1 MENEFLNK
9 VEDNA
14 AVRAWSEKL
23 QSEKGDSLTEG
34 YVSELQEFTRVN
46 AAQNELQELRDI
58 WARWDEEAKQSFY
71 QSYGNISYLL
81 DIKVD
86 KHLFRAM
93 VQFWN
98 AAYKC
103 FTFGEV
109 DLVPTLEEYTAPL
122 QCPKVQVKK
131 AYAKV
136 LNGQTFTKKL
146 MNISGMSEPW
156 VAARIQQK
164 GDNKCIPW
172 ENLRDL
178 VLAHPDERK
187 RIDIFALSIYGLVIF
202 PKALRH
208 VDEAVTDLFDRLE
221 KGIMPVPAILAE
233 TFRSLNMCRKSGN
246 GRFIGCAQLLM
257 VWFHGHFWK
266 VDKVS
271 YRVFYETYSPL
282 KEEAAIQRRE
292 DISEEKW
299 MEILQNLKEEDI
311 EWRAFWMVPDEILYR
326 CGNFDWVPLLGIW
339 GATGYTPL
347 LALRQYKSRQF
358 IPATYGL
365 AQCEFSFKDAHYKKK
380 VRELSDAWKQTRWM
394 KRLAVGSIVTPEYDG
409 WFKKRVNDNVPR
421 PSLENTQPMVEHLR
435 VVPSELEII
444 KQDFERKSLEL
455 GKKIEQLEEEKM
467 HLRLDA
473 DIQRSEAEKWKKGKT
488 KAEEDLDSLKT
499 DYKKLRLSIRT
510 AGLGKTSEQWRHE
523 IREKKTKADRWE
535 RKFREA
541 QARNEEL
548 EKSLSES
555 RNEQGELRARVA
567 ELEKSLHQYRNRNT
581 MMELRA
587 SLSKIEEM
595 KERIEELE
603 AALQNC
609 EMRIQFF
616 EAGEERWKEQLHHAQ
631 DQVRNRDY
639 IMGEAITQI
648 REVADYLQT
657 LAVQVDIL
665 SVKYE
670 LESDRGQE
678 LASLFMKIKALSVRA
693 KSYFNLETDENLSS
707 THPYGTRTKAMDKKL
722 ERLEQMQKEMQEQMQ
737 AQVQEQLAKIQQEMR
752 DQMLESQRNMMEELT
767 RLLTNR
773 PDKGKGPMV
782 DTGNNNEDPLYPPGF
797 APANAQTQHETHTQR
812 PSITEDPPYPPGFTP
827 MNAQT

>member
-71 QSYGNISYLL
+71 QSYGDISYLL

-109 DLVPTLEEYTAPL
+109 DLVPTLEEYTAL
-122 QCPKVQVKK
+122 LRCPKVQVRK

-136 LNGQTFTKKL
+136 LNSQTFTKKL

-164 GDNKCIPW
+164 GDSKCIPW

-221 KGIMPVPAILAE
+221 KGITPVPAILAE
-233 TFRSLNMCRKSGN
+233 TFRSLNMCQKSGN

-271 YRVFYETYSPL
+271 YRVFSETYSPL

-326 CGNFDWVPLLGIW
+326 CGNFDW
-339 GATGYTPL
+339 
-347 LALRQYKSRQF
+347 
-358 IPATYGL
+358 
-365 AQCEFSFKDAHYKKK
+365 DAHYKKK

-421 PSLENTQPMVEHLR
+421 PSLENTQPMVEQLR
-435 VVPSELEII
+435 VIPSELEII
-444 KQDFERKSLEL
+444 KQDFERKSSEL

-473 DIQRSEAEKWKKGKT
+473 DVQRSEAEKWKKGKT

-499 DYKKLRLSIRT
+499 DYKKLRLSMRT
-510 AGLGKTSEQWRHE
+510 AGLGKTSEHGAMKF
-523 IREKKTKADRWE
+523 EKKRLRPIDGKE
-535 RKFREA
+535 NF
-541 QARNEEL
+541 
-548 EKSLSES
+548 EKL
-555 RNEQGELRARVA
+555 RNEQGKLKARVA

-595 KERIEELE
+595 KEKTEELE

-609 EMRIQFF
+609 EMRIRFF
-616 EAGEERWKEQLHHAQ
+616 EAGEER
-631 DQVRNRDY
+631 
-639 IMGEAITQI
+639 
-648 REVADYLQT
+648 
-657 LAVQVDIL
+657 
-665 SVKYE
+665 
-670 LESDRGQE
+670 
-678 LASLFMKIKALSVRA
+678 
-693 KSYFNLETDENLSS
+693 
-707 THPYGTRTKAMDKKL
+707 
-722 ERLEQMQKEMQEQMQ
+722 
-737 AQVQEQLAKIQQEMR
+737 
-752 DQMLESQRNMMEELT
+752 
-767 RLLTNR
+767 
-773 PDKGKGPMV
+773 
-782 DTGNNNEDPLYPPGF
+782 
-797 APANAQTQHETHTQR
+797 
-812 PSITEDPPYPPGFTP
+812 
-827 MNAQT
+827 

>member
-23 QSEKGDSLTEG
+23 QSEKGDNLTEG

-46 AAQNELQELRDI
+46 TAQNELQELRDI
-58 WARWDEEAKQSFY
+58 WARWDEEAKQSFC
-71 QSYGNISYLL
+71 QSYGDISFLL

-98 AAYKC
+98 SAYKC

-109 DLVPTLEEYTAPL
+109 DLVPTIEEYTAL
-122 QCPKVQVKK
+122 LRCPKVQVKK

-156 VAARIQQK
+156 VTARIQQK
-164 GDNKCIPW
+164 GDSKCIPW

-208 VDEAVTDLFDRLE
+208 VDEAVIELFDRLE
-221 KGIMPVPAILAE
+221 KGITPVPAILAE
-233 TFRSLNMCRKSGN
+233 TFRSLSMCRRSGN
-246 GRFIGCAQLLM
+246 RRFIRCAQLLM

-266 VDKVS
+266 VDQVS
-271 YRVFYETYSPL
+271 YRVFSETYSPL

-326 CGNFDWVPLLGIW
+326 YGNFDWVPLLGIW

-380 VRELSDAWKQTRWM
+380 IRELADAWKQTHWM
-394 KRLAVGSIVTPEYDG
+394 KRLAVE
-409 WFKKRVNDNVPR
+409 
-421 PSLENTQPMVEHLR
+421 QLR
-435 VVPSELEII
+435 VIPSELEII

-473 DIQRSEAEKWKKGKT
+473 DVQRSEAEKWKKGKT

-499 DYKKLRLSIRT
+499 DYKKLRLSMRI

-523 IREKKTKADRWE
+523 IREEKTKADRWE
-535 RKFREA
+535 REFRET
-541 QARNEEL
+541 QEQNEEL
-548 EKSLSES
+548 EKILSES
-555 RNEQGELRARVA
+555 RNEQGELRTRVA
-567 ELEKSLHQYRNRNT
+567 ELEKSLLQYRNRNT
-581 MMELRA
+581 IMELRA
-587 SLSKIEEM
+587 SLRGK
-595 KERIEELE
+595 IEELE

-616 EAGEERWKEQLHHAQ
+616 EAGEERWKKQLHHAQ
-631 DQVRNRDY
+631 D
-639 IMGEAITQI
+639 
-648 REVADYLQT
+648 
-657 LAVQVDIL
+657 
-665 SVKYE
+665 
-670 LESDRGQE
+670 
-678 LASLFMKIKALSVRA
+678 
-693 KSYFNLETDENLSS
+693 
-707 THPYGTRTKAMDKKL
+707 
-722 ERLEQMQKEMQEQMQ
+722 
-737 AQVQEQLAKIQQEMR
+737 
-752 DQMLESQRNMMEELT
+752 
-767 RLLTNR
+767 
-773 PDKGKGPMV
+773 
-782 DTGNNNEDPLYPPGF
+782 
-797 APANAQTQHETHTQR
+797 
-812 PSITEDPPYPPGFTP
+812 
-827 MNAQT
+827 